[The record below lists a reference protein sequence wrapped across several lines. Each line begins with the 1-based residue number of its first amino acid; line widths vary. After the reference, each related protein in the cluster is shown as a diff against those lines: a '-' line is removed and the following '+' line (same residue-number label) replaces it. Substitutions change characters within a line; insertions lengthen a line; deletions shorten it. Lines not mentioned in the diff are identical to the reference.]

1 MARTFIDYKEGKG
14 FEINE
19 VYIQLAFCYIYQ
31 EAKKA
36 YYNFSNKDDLMY
48 DFETSINGL
57 RHGYLVLNWD
67 DDLVNQ
73 SDEQTMLQVLENVKI
88 TLQNKGSFISV
99 AELQTIPTEDKDFK
113 RFYGRYPFPISELIK
128 IIDALIQML
137 QGTWESTNYNMDI
150 NY

>member
-1 MARTFIDYKEGKG
+1 MSTELIDYKNKG
-14 FEINE
+14 FQISDIYMQLALYYINE
-19 VYIQLAFCYIYQ
+19 ELKKNQYIFT
-31 EAKKA
+31 
-36 YYNFSNKDDLMY
+36 NKGYLQRY
-48 DFETSINGL
+48 HESIINGNMAGWFAFL
-57 RHGYLVLNWD
+57 WD
-67 DDLVNQ
+67 EKLSN
-73 SDEQTMLQVLENVKI
+73 SLDEQTMLQVLENVKI

>member
-1 MARTFIDYKEGKG
+1 MSTELIDYKNKG
-14 FEINE
+14 FQISDIYMQLVLYYINE
-19 VYIQLAFCYIYQ
+19 ELKKNQYIFT
-31 EAKKA
+31 
-36 YYNFSNKDDLMY
+36 NKGYLQRY
-48 DFETSINGL
+48 HESIINGNMAGWFAFL
-57 RHGYLVLNWD
+57 WD
-67 DDLVNQ
+67 EKLSNS

-113 RFYGRYPFPISELIK
+113 RFYGRHPFPISELIK

>member
-1 MARTFIDYKEGKG
+1 MSTELIDYKNKG
-14 FEINE
+14 FQISDIYMQLALYYINE
-19 VYIQLAFCYIYQ
+19 ELKKNQYIFT
-31 EAKKA
+31 
-36 YYNFSNKDDLMY
+36 NKGYLQRY
-48 DFETSINGL
+48 HESIINGNMAGWFAFL
-57 RHGYLVLNWD
+57 WD
-67 DDLVNQ
+67 EKLSNS

>member
-1 MARTFIDYKEGKG
+1 MSTELIDYKNKG
-14 FEINE
+14 FQISDIYMQLVLYYINE
-19 VYIQLAFCYIYQ
+19 ELKKNQYIFT
-31 EAKKA
+31 
-36 YYNFSNKDDLMY
+36 NKGYLQRY
-48 DFETSINGL
+48 HESIINGNMAGWFAFL
-57 RHGYLVLNWD
+57 WD
-67 DDLVNQ
+67 EKLSNS

-113 RFYGRYPFPISELIK
+113 RFYGRYPFPTSELIK
-128 IIDALIQML
+128 VIDALIQML

>member
-1 MARTFIDYKEGKG
+1 MSTELIDYKNKG
-14 FEINE
+14 FQISDIYMQLVLYYINE
-19 VYIQLAFCYIYQ
+19 ELKKNQYIFT
-31 EAKKA
+31 
-36 YYNFSNKDDLMY
+36 NKGYLQRY
-48 DFETSINGL
+48 HESIINGNMAGWFAFL
-57 RHGYLVLNWD
+57 WD
-67 DDLVNQ
+67 EKLSNS

>member
-1 MARTFIDYKEGKG
+1 MSTELIDYKNKG
-14 FEINE
+14 FQISDIYMQLVLYYINE
-19 VYIQLAFCYIYQ
+19 ELKKNQYIFT
-31 EAKKA
+31 
-36 YYNFSNKDDLMY
+36 NKGYLQRY
-48 DFETSINGL
+48 HESIINGNMAGWFAFL
-57 RHGYLVLNWD
+57 WD
-67 DDLVNQ
+67 EKLSNS

-113 RFYGRYPFPISELIK
+113 RFYGRYTFPISELIK